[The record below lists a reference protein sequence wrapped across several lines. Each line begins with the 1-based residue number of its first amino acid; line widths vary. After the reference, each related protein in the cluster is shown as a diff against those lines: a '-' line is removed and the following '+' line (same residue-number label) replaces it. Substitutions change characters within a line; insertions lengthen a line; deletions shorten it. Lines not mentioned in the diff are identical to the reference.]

1 MLLNLKLTM
10 GSGQP
15 PEFLWNK
22 EGDRYS
28 RVIGG
33 KKCQI
38 WQVTDIHTTPGCE
51 DYVYRML
58 RIQDDLEDICR
69 HIGRDGTINKAI
81 GEYRGLRITKS
92 DPWETL
98 VCFICSIN
106 SNIPQIRKNVQS
118 LMRSGSV
125 MPPGEMAK
133 LNLRKYSLGFRGKYL
148 KETAK
153 IVAREGLEISKS
165 YHHAHAELQELP
177 GVGPKVADC
186 VLLFGYGHL
195 MAFPVDVWIA
205 RAVKKYYGVKKNVR
219 EWAHDYFG
227 DYAGYANQYLYCMV
241 RGV

>member
-15 PEFLWNK
+15 PEFLWDR
-22 EGDRYS
+22 EEDRYS

-33 KKCQI
+33 TRCQL
-38 WQVTDIHTTPGCE
+38 WQVTGLHVTRGFE
-51 DYVYRML
+51 DYAYRML
-58 RIQDDLEDICR
+58 RIQDDLEDIYR
-69 HIGRDGTINKAI
+69 HIGKDEHISRAI
-81 GEYRGLRITKS
+81 EKYKGLRITKN

-106 SNIPQIRKNVQS
+106 SNIPSIRRNVQS
-118 LMRSGSV
+118 LMHNGRV
-125 MPPGEMAK
+125 MSPEEIAK
-133 LNLRKYSLGFRGKYL
+133 LDLKKYSLGFRGKYL
-148 KETAK
+148 KQTAK
-153 IVAREGLEISKS
+153 LVAQNGLELSRN

-186 VLLFGYGHL
+186 VLLFGFGHL
-195 MAFPVDVWIA
+195 QAFPVDVWIQ
-205 RAVKKYYGVKKNVR
+205 RAVEKLYGVKKNVR

-227 DYAGYANQYLYCMV
+227 DYAGYANQYLYLQA